1 MSDNNVD
8 TAAHIEALMDDNG
21 FLPSDADFKEPVV
34 VEDEPQDAPQGD
46 VDEPQD
52 EPQDDVDEPE
62 DDEPTDDLGDEVDEP
77 EDEPEGLSDDTLL
90 DIDIGEDTYE
100 VNLAE
105 LKAGY
110 LRNEDFTTRMSA
122 LQAEHDEKMAEM
134 EVKQAELVRELE
146 IASVIATGDLSR
158 YDQIDWNRLKAED
171 PARYNELR
179 LEALDAREQ
188 AQNLVNRRN
197 TIAGLDAKAKQLKH
211 EAYVK
216 SQMAIAERLVPEL
229 KDEGE
234 RNKTLQYALSIGFSK
249 EDIMGIADAKTLLI
263 LNNSR
268 KYAESQVR
276 KKDALEKKVSK
287 ELPPAIKP
295 GAPKTKATA
304 DKLAVRKTASRVRS
318 EQSVEAAAA
327 HFLNVVNF
335 D

>member
-1 MSDNNVD
+1 MSDTNVD

-34 VEDEPQDAPQGD
+34 VEDEPQDAPQDD

-234 RNKTLQYALSIGFSK
+234 RNKTLQYAMSIGFSK